1 MKNYNEVNLNY
12 IRDILEFID
21 KKETVSGRR
30 YFGDLAS
37 INKPEWVGKRIYR
50 LYIY

>member
-21 KKETVSGRR
+21 KKETVRGRR
-30 YFGDLAS
+30 YS
-37 INKPEWVGKRIYR
+37 VIWRI
-50 LYIY
+50 LISQNG